1 MIFLTPGLWSC
12 KSFIF
17 NFFLLFKQILVIS
30 HGSQQGFLW
39 NTVIPPLPSSSGQF
53 SKTLVLMEVVRL
65 GVCLMMDK
73 AGCPWS
79 MTRLPYSGQSSI
91 PKPQGQ
97 GLHGFILGWPV
108 PNLLVI
114 FFPETV
120 SGGWTSASSSGR
132 WQQRKNLMF
141 QEDEQFHQLQCLPG
155 LSRFWILD
163 SLWPL
168 PFSLAPFYSF
178 IFL

>member
-53 SKTLVLMEVVRL
+53 STTLVLMEVVRL

-97 GLHGFILGWPV
+97 GLRGFILGWPV

-141 QEDEQFHQLQCLPG
+141 QDEQFHQLQCLPG